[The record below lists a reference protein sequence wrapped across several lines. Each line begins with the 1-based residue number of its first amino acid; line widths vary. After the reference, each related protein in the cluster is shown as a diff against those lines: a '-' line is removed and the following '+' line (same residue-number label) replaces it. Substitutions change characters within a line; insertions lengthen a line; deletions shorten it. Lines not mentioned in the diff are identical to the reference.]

1 VFEFEADTL
10 QALVADTP
18 VFVGT
23 SLKIQFQFEDIL
35 RLELSFSAI
44 GLVARVSHYPSEGW

>member
-44 GLVARVSHYPSEGW
+44 GLVARVSDHLSEGW

>member
-10 QALVADTP
+10 QTLVADTP

-23 SLKIQFQFEDIL
+23 SLRIHFEDIL
-35 RLELSFSAI
+35 RIELSFSAI
-44 GLVARVSHYPSEGW
+44 ALVARVSHHLCEGW